1 MNDFQNTPEY
11 IRRGTKRPV
20 FFPFPL
26 FLMELPLSMTA
37 RVLYAI
43 ALNRA
48 MLSQHNGWTDEQGR
62 VYILFPESEMCAVL
76 HKGQTTVKT
85 ALRDLTKVGLIEKV
99 QQPRGKAN
107 RLYVKVIP
115 DTRAGKRKRRDY
127 SYEGEDGL

>member
-1 MNDFQNTPEY
+1 MNNFQNTPEY

-99 QQPRGKAN
+99 QQPHGKAN

-115 DTRAGKRKRRDY
+115 DKVKRKRRDY
-127 SYEGEDGL
+127 SYEGEDSL